1 MFALESLEIG
11 FDGAHVLLDIAGGEH
26 FLFDGDTFSPVI
38 NTCEQDGDLCLECDV
53 VESFLPVSVG

>member
-1 MFALESLEIG
+1 MFALESLEID

-38 NTCEQDGDLCLECDV
+38 NRK
-53 VESFLPVSVG
+53 